1 MIVAFIIALFVSI
14 IGVWMVDKSE
24 KDAIRKRFVGRNPIS
39 IDEFMAIL
47 DLDAG
52 QDCVN
57 DALEELSVIFYVQK
71 ELILPTDRFDIEF
84 APLKGSE
91 LSSAITDLELQI
103 DYEAKKNGIDIKSLN
118 IRTVRDFIAFKQNRN
133 SASGLR

>member
-103 DYEAKKNGIDIKSLN
+103 DYEAKKNGIDINSLN
-118 IRTVRDFIAFKQNRN
+118 IRTVRDFIAFKHNTC
-133 SASGLR
+133 A